1 MEVTDFIID
10 KLFGFDTTVC
20 PVTGGIR
27 FFAIF
32 RKKPLSRHHLRHDK
46 TCLNCG
52 TIVGER
58 YCTHCGQENTEP
70 KESIGHLIG
79 HFFADITHFDSQIFT
94 TLKDLILRPGFLT
107 REYVAGRRVRYLNPI
122 RMYIFI
128 SAIFFVVMFAGSE
141 EEHKAGI
148 GDDNTHVTN
157 LFRQRF
163 ADSLR
168 EAGSDGVSGS
178 AGAGADGGAAGGE
191 AKAGD
196 SVRKAAND
204 EIASRLDTTEAVK
217 AGEESMFFSFGSGG
231 KLVIDLTENKYKTL
245 REYDSIEPHLPDSS
259 RNSGLWGW
267 ILRRNVQLKEEH
279 GGRSKMHIEQ
289 NLQHSIPKIMFVLLP
304 LFAWF
309 VSWFYSRKKYYY
321 VQHAIFTIHYHSFLF
336 LLFMVVLLVTKQVD
350 SYQAVMWVILGS
362 YLLAYAYLVA
372 ALRGM
377 YQQAVWLSALKALA
391 IGLLYLV
398 AIMGTVMTML
408 GLAFW
413 RA

>member
-1 MEVTDFIID
+1 M
-10 KLFGFDTTVC
+10 
-20 PVTGGIR
+20 
-27 FFAIF
+27 
-32 RKKPLSRHHLRHDK
+32 SRHHLRHDK

-70 KESIGHLIG
+70 KEGIGHLIG

-107 REYVAGRRVRYLNPI
+107 REYAAGRRVRYLNPI
-122 RMYIFI
+122 RMYVFI
-128 SAIFFVVMFAGSE
+128 SAVFFLVMFAGTE
-141 EEHKAGI
+141 EEHKAVGEE
-148 GDDNTHVTN
+148 NTHATN
-157 LFRQRF
+157 LFRQKF

-168 EAGSDGVSGS
+168 EAKAPVSG
-178 AGAGADGGAAGGE
+178 DGGAKLAAGG
-191 AKAGD
+191 ATAGVAAD
-196 SVRKAAND
+196 SVRKVVNG
-204 EIASRLDTTEAVK
+204 EIAARLDTTEAVK
-217 AGEESMFFSFGSGG
+217 PGDESMFLAFGSGA
-231 KLVIDLTENKYKTL
+231 KLTIDLTENKYKTL
-245 REYDSIEPHLPDSS
+245 KEYDSIEPRLPDSS

-267 ILRRNVQLKEEH
+267 VLRRNVQLKEEH

-304 LFAWF
+304 LFALF

-321 VQHAIFTIHYHSFLF
+321 VQHAIFTIHFHSFLF
-336 LLFMVVLLVTKQVD
+336 LLFMVVLLVSKQLT
-350 SYQAVMWVILGS
+350 SYQAVMWVVLGS
-362 YLLAYAYLVA
+362 YVLAYVYLVA

-391 IGLLYLV
+391 IGLMYLL
-398 AIMGTVMTML
+398 AIMVTVMTMIL
-408 GLAFW
+408 LAFW

>member
-1 MEVTDFIID
+1 
-10 KLFGFDTTVC
+10 
-20 PVTGGIR
+20 
-27 FFAIF
+27 
-32 RKKPLSRHHLRHDK
+32 LSRHHLRHDK

-70 KESIGHLIG
+70 KEGVGHLIG

-107 REYVAGRRVRYLNPI
+107 REYAAGRRVRYLNPI
-122 RMYIFI
+122 RMYVFI
-128 SAIFFVVMFAGSE
+128 SAVFFLVMFAGTE
-141 EEHKAGI
+141 EEHKGV
-148 GDDNTHVTN
+148 GEESTHATN
-157 LFRQRF
+157 LFRQKF

-168 EAGSDGVSGS
+168 EAGDNGGAKGLTGGEGGKVSASGGVSG
-178 AGAGADGGAAGGE
+178 GAGVGS
-191 AKAGD
+191 KVGD
-196 SVRKAAND
+196 SGRRVVNR
-204 EIASRLDTTEAVK
+204 EIAARLDTTEAVK
-217 AGEESMFFSFGSGG
+217 PGDESMFFAFGSGG
-231 KLVIDLTENKYKTL
+231 KLTIDLTENKYNSL
-245 REYDSIEPHLPDSS
+245 REYDSIEPRLPDSS

-267 ILRRNVQLKEEH
+267 VLRRNVQLKEEH

-304 LFAWF
+304 LFALF

-321 VQHAIFTIHYHSFLF
+321 VQHAIFTIHFHSFLF
-336 LLFMVVLLVTKQVD
+336 LLFMVVLLVSKQLT
-350 SYQAVMWVILGS
+350 SYQAVMWVFFGS
-362 YLLAYAYLVA
+362 YVLAYVYLVA

-391 IGLLYLV
+391 IGLMYLL
-398 AIMGTVMTML
+398 AIMVTVMTMIL
-408 GLAFW
+408 LAFW

>member
-1 MEVTDFIID
+1 MDFIYH
-10 KLFGFDTTVC
+10 KLSGFDTGDC
-20 PVTGGIR
+20 PKACGKR
-27 FFAIF
+27 FLAIF

-70 KESIGHLIG
+70 KESVGHLIG

-94 TLKDLILRPGFLT
+94 TLKDLVLRPGFLT
-107 REYVAGRRVRYLNPI
+107 REYAAGRRMKYLNPI

-128 SAIFFVVMFAGSE
+128 SAIFFLVMFAGSE
-141 EEHKAGI
+141 EEHKG
-148 GDDNTHVTN
+148 GGEESTHATN
-157 LFRQRF
+157 LFRQKF

-168 EAGSDGVSGS
+168 EVAGERTTEEPKETV
-178 AGAGADGGAAGGE
+178 E
-191 AKAGD
+191 
-196 SVRKAAND
+196 SVNMRIKV
-204 EIASRLDTTEAVK
+204 ERRIAERLDTTEVVK
-217 AGEESMFFSFGSGG
+217 AGDESMFFAFGSGA
-231 KLVIDLTENKYKTL
+231 KLTIDLTENKYNSL
-245 REYDSIEPHLPDSS
+245 REYDSIEPRLPDSS

-267 ILRRNVQLKEEH
+267 VIRRNVQLKEEH

-336 LLFMVVLLVTKQVD
+336 LLFMVVLLITKPIT
-350 SYQAVMWVILGS
+350 SPQAIMWIILGA
-362 YLLAYAYLVA
+362 YLLAYVYLVA

-377 YQQAVWLSALKALA
+377 YQQAVWLSALKGLA
-391 IGLLYLV
+391 IGLLYLL
-398 AIMGTVMTML
+398 AIMVTLMSMIAW
-408 GLAFW
+408 AFW

>member
-1 MEVTDFIID
+1 M
-10 KLFGFDTTVC
+10 
-20 PVTGGIR
+20 
-27 FFAIF
+27 
-32 RKKPLSRHHLRHDK
+32 SRHHLRHDK

-107 REYVAGRRVRYLNPI
+107 REYAAGRRVKYLNPI

-128 SAIFFVVMFAGSE
+128 SAIFFLVMFAGSE
-141 EEHKAGI
+141 EEHKTVGEES
-148 GDDNTHVTN
+148 THATN
-157 LFRQRF
+157 IFRQRF

-168 EAGSDGVSGS
+168 EAG
-178 AGAGADGGAAGGE
+178 
-191 AKAGD
+191 D
-196 SVRKAAND
+196 SVRKRTNS
-204 EIASRLDTTEAVK
+204 EIAARLDTTEAVK
-217 AGEESMFFSFGSGG
+217 AGDESMFFAFGSGG
-231 KLVIDLTENKYKTL
+231 KLTIDLTENKYKTL
-245 REYDSIEPHLPDSS
+245 KEYDSIEPRLPDSS

-267 ILRRNVQLKEEH
+267 VLRRNVQLKEEH

-304 LFAWF
+304 LFALF

-336 LLFMVVLLVTKQVD
+336 LLFLVVLLVTKPMT
-350 SYQAVMWVILGS
+350 SYQAIMWIILGS
-362 YLLAYAYLVA
+362 YLLAYVYLVA

-391 IGLLYLV
+391 IGLLYLL
-398 AIMGTVMTML
+398 AIMVTIMTMI